1 MKKYKI
7 CVTGNCNDE
16 ITYDGQTIR
25 TRRVLAELEKVYGK
39 DRIKFI
45 NYRYLKSSKPKLL
58 FELVKGFAG
67 CENFLVISIG
77 DSIRTLAPVCF
88 KINKL
93 FRRKV
98 YYELIGGSLPNKIK
112 DSKNLETAKRYE
124 GIFVET
130 SAIYDALKNA
140 GLTRVYRFPNF
151 KYPPVLSGKTP
162 SDKPPYRL
170 VYMSRVCEEK
180 GTAEMIEVVKKVNA
194 DKVRFTLDIY
204 GGIELAFKETFAK
217 IQKDLPEYIAYKGVA
232 EFEKT
237 SEILQEYF
245 LQLFPTKV
253 PTEGHPASILDS
265 YFAGVPV
272 LCSRW
277 NSFADIVDE
286 NSTGLAF
293 DFGDYSD
300 MERKLREIYDR
311 PETVI
316 SMRKNCVEKTKQFA
330 PETVIKIMT
339 EVIGK

>member
-1 MKKYKI
+1 MLFYK
-7 CVTGNCNDE
+7 NS
-16 ITYDGQTIR
+16 
-25 TRRVLAELEKVYGK
+25 
-39 DRIKFI
+39 IKFI
-45 NYRYLKSSKPKLL
+45 NYRFLKKNKFKLL
-58 FELVKGFAG
+58 SELVKGFSS

-93 FRRKV
+93 FHRKV
-98 YYELIGGSLPNKIK
+98 YYELIGGSLPVKIK
-112 DSKNLETAKRYE
+112 DPANLETAKKYD

-130 SAIYDALKNA
+130 SAIYDALKKA
-140 GLTRVYRFPNF
+140 GLTKVYKFPNF
-151 KYPPVLSGKTP
+151 KYSPVLSGKTT
-162 SDKPPYRL
+162 SEKPPYKL

-180 GTAEMIEVVKKVNA
+180 GTAEMIEVMKKVNA

-204 GGIELAFKETFAK
+204 GGVEPVFAETFEK
-217 IQKDLPEYIAYKGVA
+217 IITDLPDYISYKGIA
-232 EFEKT
+232 DADKT
-237 SEILQEYF
+237 SEIMQEYF

-286 NSTGLAF
+286 NVTGIAF
-293 DFGDYSD
+293 EFGDFDD
-300 MERKLREIYDR
+300 MERKLFEIYEH
-311 PETVI
+311 PEKVLA
-316 SMRKNCVEKTKQFA
+316 MRKNCREKTKEFD

-339 EVIGK
+339 NVIDGK